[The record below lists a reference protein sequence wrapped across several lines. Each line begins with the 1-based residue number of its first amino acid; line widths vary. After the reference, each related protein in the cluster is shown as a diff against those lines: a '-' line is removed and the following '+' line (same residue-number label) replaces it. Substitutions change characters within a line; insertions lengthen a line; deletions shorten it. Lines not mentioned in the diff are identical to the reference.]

1 MVAGFFVY
9 LQSASYKIILNSFD
23 MRYGRILV
31 ALTAVIAF
39 LVGCDIQKPGDEPE
53 VEKTPEIRVSP
64 LDNTIHAGGGE
75 VSLVLTA
82 NMAWTVSG
90 APEWLTVSPASGEG
104 SLYKQ
109 TIVVTATA
117 NEGTQREAVLSFAIE
132 GLTKEVRIVQL
143 NKYGSDA
150 SSNTIFFESFKKGI
164 GDFTINDVNCPE
176 NLAAVWEHSSQYSC
190 MKATAF
196 VNSTYFETESWL
208 VSPEIDLTGYT
219 DCYFTFEHA
228 GLYFG
233 DISSEATV
241 WITKDEVE
249 WQQLSIQEDG
259 YPDSWTFVE
268 AGNWDLSAYSGSK
281 VKIGFKYTS
290 SSTKAGTWEVR
301 NVAVMAGKVEDTTV
315 PPIDPTKTQWMELP
329 ATENTA
335 YGYYAHRF
343 MMNDKVYRNYSFAW
357 SQKDLVSVWIAYPL
371 NKTYT
376 QKNVDRTDAWA
387 YDPVLGKKLSSAPF
401 SYYAGDYARGHQ
413 LPSADRLCSTSAN
426 KQTFYG
432 TNIVPQ
438 LNEHNEGI
446 WSNLEGKVRE
456 IANSSD
462 TTYVVTGCV
471 VEGSEE
477 ITTDSDNKNM
487 TVPEAFFKALLRY
500 QKGAKTEWTGAAFYT
515 EHKNY
520 TNKDLKAISMSID
533 ELEELTGI
541 DFFVNLPAKVGADTA
556 SAIESTDPTTI
567 SILGL

>member
-190 MKATAF
+190 MKATAYS
-196 VNSTYFETESWL
+196 NNKNLASESWL
-208 VSPEIDLTGYT
+208 ISPEIDLSGLSSA
-219 DCYFTFEHA
+219 YFTFEHA
-228 GLYFG
+228 GQYFG
-233 DISSEATV
+233 TISNEATA
-241 WITKDEVE
+241 WISKDGSDWV
-249 WQQLSIQEDG
+249 QLQIADDD
-259 YPDSWTFVE
+259 YPTNWGFIS
-268 AGNWDLSAYSGSK
+268 AGSWDLADYLGNK
-281 VKIGFKYTS
+281 VKFGFKYS
-290 SSTKAGTWEVR
+290 STDTKAGTWEVR
-301 NVAVMAGKVEDTTV
+301 NVEVVAGAYGDDAL
-315 PPIDPTKTQWMELP
+315 PQIDPTKTEWMEMP
-329 ATENTA
+329 ATDNDA

-343 MMNDKVYRNYSFAW
+343 IMDDQIYRNYSFAW

-487 TVPEAFFKALLRY
+487 TVPVAFFKALLRY
-500 QKGAKTEWTGAAFYT
+500 QKGAKTEWAGAAFYT

>member
-1 MVAGFFVY
+1 MDD
-9 LQSASYKIILNSFD
+9 QI
-23 MRYGRILV
+23 
-31 ALTAVIAF
+31 
-39 LVGCDIQKPGDEPE
+39 
-53 VEKTPEIRVSP
+53 
-64 LDNTIHAGGGE
+64 
-75 VSLVLTA
+75 
-82 NMAWTVSG
+82 
-90 APEWLTVSPASGEG
+90 
-104 SLYKQ
+104 
-109 TIVVTATA
+109 
-117 NEGTQREAVLSFAIE
+117 
-132 GLTKEVRIVQL
+132 
-143 NKYGSDA
+143 
-150 SSNTIFFESFKKGI
+150 
-164 GDFTINDVNCPE
+164 
-176 NLAAVWEHSSQYSC
+176 
-190 MKATAF
+190 
-196 VNSTYFETESWL
+196 
-208 VSPEIDLTGYT
+208 
-219 DCYFTFEHA
+219 
-228 GLYFG
+228 
-233 DISSEATV
+233 
-241 WITKDEVE
+241 
-249 WQQLSIQEDG
+249 
-259 YPDSWTFVE
+259 
-268 AGNWDLSAYSGSK
+268 
-281 VKIGFKYTS
+281 
-290 SSTKAGTWEVR
+290 
-301 NVAVMAGKVEDTTV
+301 
-315 PPIDPTKTQWMELP
+315 
-329 ATENTA
+329 
-335 YGYYAHRF
+335 
-343 MMNDKVYRNYSFAW
+343 YRNYSFAW

-487 TVPEAFFKALLRY
+487 TVPVAFFKALLRY